1 MSSEL
6 ARLLPTLLVKDIPRG
21 LFMTM
26 EIDNY
31 EIEVDYRNQETLE
44 IVVQYNES
52 LDRWAMVR
60 ILDPDP
66 NLTINVIVKEIQ
78 ALIEK
83 LVKRKEASTAK
94 LP

>member
-1 MSSEL
+1 MTEL

-21 LFMTM
+21 LLMQT

-60 ILDPDP
+60 ILYPDP

-83 LVKRKEASTAK
+83 LVKRKETSTAK